1 MTCVEKS
8 SFKMLGT
15 SSIQVWKLFGTEE
28 VEYLHKHIERYLG
41 AGIKVYTENLFF
53 FHIHFRPIA

>member
-1 MTCVEKS
+1 MTCVETS

-28 VEYLHKHIERYLG
+28 VEYLHKHTDIEHR
-41 AGIKVYTENLFF
+41 F
-53 FHIHFRPIA
+53 